1 MKGRLQRTL
10 KRAVRLRDMVVIT
23 SDDLLQIDADGY
35 QEVRRSATR
44 ARNDGQAAFV
54 CDHCGFP
61 VYAPREPNT
70 RLPFWRHH
78 KGAPRSCPWWTG
90 EPGSTDEVSASQF
103 QGAQESP
110 LHLRVKNLVA
120 ELLNAD
126 PLTEPGS
133 VVVDEYVVCGESR
146 RRPDVRATYDGKP
159 IAIEIQLATTQIPI
173 IVAREDF
180 YQREG
185 RHLIWLTWNFVPVER
200 AHLLTAFED
209 IFYSHNKNLFSLD
222 DEVVAEC
229 RARKAFLVRAFWEH
243 GSGWNSKIT
252 ALPELEWPP
261 SGLPYAVAPP
271 PPWHMEFRARW
282 LAATTN
288 GGTPWSIRRD
298 LFADLAGWLNEDVID
313 ATALEE
319 VDMGA
324 LLNAILSFVEGKPV
338 GSAQRNLSEVINTFL
353 SSERRHRFARIM
365 RKVISVTMGP
375 ELLDKPSVLAKFAR
389 AMEDAQDA
397 PDSMVGKAA
406 LLLFP
411 ELFQKRKLTT

>member
-10 KRAVRLRDMVVIT
+10 KRAVRLQDMAVIT
-23 SDDLLQIDADGY
+23 SDNLLQIDADGY
-35 QEVRRSATR
+35 QEIRRSATR
-44 ARNDGQAAFV
+44 ARNDGLAAFV

-90 EPGSTDEVSASQF
+90 EPGSPDEVSASQF

-110 LHLRVKNLVA
+110 LHLRVKNVVA

-180 YQREG
+180 YRREG

-222 DEVVAEC
+222 DGVVAES
-229 RARKAFLVRAFWEH
+229 RARGSFLVRAFWEH
-243 GSGWNSKIT
+243 GSGWNSNIA

-261 SGLPYAVAPP
+261 SGLPFAVAPP
-271 PPWHMEFRARW
+271 PPWHLDYRARW
-282 LAATTN
+282 LAGTTH
-288 GGTPWSIRRD
+288 GGTPWPIRRD
-298 LFADLAGWLNEDVID
+298 LLVELAEELQDDEID
-313 ATALEE
+313 ATSLEE
-319 VDMGA
+319 LDIGA
-324 LLNAILSFVEGKPV
+324 LLNAILSFVSGQPV
-338 GSAQRNLSEVINTFL
+338 GSAQRNLTELINTFL
-353 SSERRHRFARIM
+353 SSERRHRFARVM
-365 RKVISVTMGP
+365 RKIISVTVGAD
-375 ELLDKPSVLAKFAR
+375 LLEKPSVSAKFTLAQQS
-389 AMEDAQDA
+389 AQDE
-397 PDSMVGKAA
+397 PESVTGNVA

-411 ELFQKRKLTT
+411 ELFQKRRAVA